1 MLKKVCQ
8 TEYLKRV
15 IHLEANAKRSAHRL
29 NTRLSP
35 PPVFLPG
42 EFHGEKSLAGYR
54 PQSHKKPDKTE
65 QLTHTHHHTGNPV
78 EGHTNIKD
86 EINTEMVT
94 SRGSQAAVF
103 PKVRFLEYRQQQN
116 HLILAESKNPWRP
129 PQIHAVRHSGEGT
142 WDTHYS
148 ALRR

>member
-103 PKVRFLEYRQQQN
+103 PK
-116 HLILAESKNPWRP
+116 A
-129 PQIHAVRHSGEGT
+129 
-142 WDTHYS
+142 
-148 ALRR
+148 